1 MIKNTPLEYTQDEFN
16 AFVEKHNYEVFSAE
30 TVNAFCKDLLEKSKK
45 NEIDEFEK
53 SCAAADFVS
62 LTPAII
68 VGNDL
73 VKRTVYYRENQT
85 EEVEIPDG
93 IFKSIN
99 DKMCRKFKETSLNI
113 LKGIAGI
120 NCADEDAIEKAKA
133 LPIGTEKTYGGKLYV
148 KTEKGWRPK
157 VKGTG
162 KKEDLDNKLSMISK
176 KQQQIKEFKEK
187 LDKLDKESTAIY
199 KEYENFSGPVEEEKK
214 LEEKYYAAFHERQAL
229 RKKIDRLNQEV
240 ERLRMSDEEI
250 QEKKDKREQSKQD
263 RSYTNEVLDAID
275 YNAKFIDRQAHSY
288 RINIGGMDKKEFN
301 KLKKDVESKF
311 PGTKVRVTSGTG
323 MTVIDVPFSKT
334 DKDKKES
341 EKEELDE
348 DGELVTVTHD
358 KDKFERYRLFRDL
371 YAARMK
377 KGTSPKLAKEGY
389 LKNSGDVNK
398 KGNEKYYELLKEF
411 GDKKYTYSEK
421 QPKKNKFAREIEEA
435 RKIGEQLRKE
445 HEQRVA
451 SGQKIGS
458 DDPRDRSKLIGF
470 NKK

>member
-30 TVNAFCKDLLEKSKK
+30 TVNAFCKDLLEKSEK

-53 SCAAADFVS
+53 SCAAADFAS

-148 KTEKGWRPK
+148 KTEKGWRLK
-157 VKGTG
+157 AKG
-162 KKEDLDNKLSMISK
+162 S
-176 KQQQIKEFKEK
+176 
-187 LDKLDKESTAIY
+187 ST
-199 KEYENFSGPVEEEKK
+199 
-214 LEEKYYAAFHERQAL
+214 
-229 RKKIDRLNQEV
+229 
-240 ERLRMSDEEI
+240 
-250 QEKKDKREQSKQD
+250 KKDE
-263 RSYTNEVLDAID
+263 
-275 YNAKFIDRQAHSY
+275 
-288 RINIGGMDKKEFN
+288 G
-301 KLKKDVESKF
+301 
-311 PGTKVRVTSGTG
+311 
-323 MTVIDVPFSKT
+323 
-334 DKDKKES
+334 KKES

-348 DGELVTVTHD
+348 DGELVTITHD

-377 KGTSPKLAKEGY
+377 RGTSPKLAKEGY

-435 RKIGEQLRKE
+435 RKIGEQLQRE

>member
-30 TVNAFCKDLLEKSKK
+30 TVNAFCKDLLEKSEK

-133 LPIGTEKTYGGKLYV
+133 LPIGTEKMYGGKMYV
-148 KTEKGWRPK
+148 KTEKGWRLK
-157 VKGTG
+157 AKGT
-162 KKEDLDNKLSMISK
+162 S
-176 KQQQIKEFKEK
+176 
-187 LDKLDKESTAIY
+187 A
-199 KEYENFSGPVEEEKK
+199 
-214 LEEKYYAAFHERQAL
+214 
-229 RKKIDRLNQEV
+229 
-240 ERLRMSDEEI
+240 
-250 QEKKDKREQSKQD
+250 
-263 RSYTNEVLDAID
+263 
-275 YNAKFIDRQAHSY
+275 
-288 RINIGGMDKKEFN
+288 
-301 KLKKDVESKF
+301 
-311 PGTKVRVTSGTG
+311 
-323 MTVIDVPFSKT
+323 
-334 DKDKKES
+334 KKES
-341 EKEELDE
+341 RSEIEREELDE
-348 DGELVTVTHD
+348 DGELVTVTND

-377 KGTSPKLAKEGY
+377 RGTSPKLAKEGY
-389 LKNSGDVNK
+389 LKNSGDINK

>member
-30 TVNAFCKDLLEKSKK
+30 TVNAFCKDLLEKSEK

-53 SCAAADFVS
+53 SCAAADFAS

-148 KTEKGWRPK
+148 KTEKGWRLK
-157 VKGTG
+157 AKG
-162 KKEDLDNKLSMISK
+162 S
-176 KQQQIKEFKEK
+176 
-187 LDKLDKESTAIY
+187 ST
-199 KEYENFSGPVEEEKK
+199 
-214 LEEKYYAAFHERQAL
+214 
-229 RKKIDRLNQEV
+229 
-240 ERLRMSDEEI
+240 
-250 QEKKDKREQSKQD
+250 KKDE
-263 RSYTNEVLDAID
+263 
-275 YNAKFIDRQAHSY
+275 
-288 RINIGGMDKKEFN
+288 G
-301 KLKKDVESKF
+301 
-311 PGTKVRVTSGTG
+311 
-323 MTVIDVPFSKT
+323 
-334 DKDKKES
+334 KKES

-377 KGTSPKLAKEGY
+377 RGTSPKLAKEGY

>member
-30 TVNAFCKDLLEKSKK
+30 TVNAFCKDLLEKSEK

-62 LTPAII
+62 LIPAII

-73 VKRTVYYRENQT
+73 IKRTVYYRENQT

-148 KTEKGWRPK
+148 KTEKGWRLK
-157 VKGTG
+157 AKGTSA
-162 KKEDLDNKLSMISK
+162 KK
-176 KQQQIKEFKEK
+176 
-187 LDKLDKESTAIY
+187 
-199 KEYENFSGPVEEEKK
+199 
-214 LEEKYYAAFHERQAL
+214 
-229 RKKIDRLNQEV
+229 
-240 ERLRMSDEEI
+240 
-250 QEKKDKREQSKQD
+250 
-263 RSYTNEVLDAID
+263 NE
-275 YNAKFIDRQAHSY
+275 
-288 RINIGGMDKKEFN
+288 
-301 KLKKDVESKF
+301 
-311 PGTKVRVTSGTG
+311 
-323 MTVIDVPFSKT
+323 
-334 DKDKKES
+334 DKKES

-377 KGTSPKLAKEGY
+377 RGTSPKLAKEGY

>member
-30 TVNAFCKDLLEKSKK
+30 TVNAFCKDLLEKSEK

-53 SCAAADFVS
+53 SCAAADFAS
-62 LTPAII
+62 LTPAI
-68 VGNDL
+68 VVCDDL
-73 VKRTVYYRENQT
+73 IKRTVYYRENQT
-85 EEVEIPDG
+85 EAVEIPDG

-133 LPIGTEKTYGGKLYV
+133 LPIGTEKMYGGKMYV
-148 KTEKGWRPK
+148 KTEKGWRLK
-157 VKGTG
+157 AKG
-162 KKEDLDNKLSMISK
+162 S
-176 KQQQIKEFKEK
+176 
-187 LDKLDKESTAIY
+187 ST
-199 KEYENFSGPVEEEKK
+199 
-214 LEEKYYAAFHERQAL
+214 
-229 RKKIDRLNQEV
+229 
-240 ERLRMSDEEI
+240 
-250 QEKKDKREQSKQD
+250 KKDE
-263 RSYTNEVLDAID
+263 
-275 YNAKFIDRQAHSY
+275 
-288 RINIGGMDKKEFN
+288 G
-301 KLKKDVESKF
+301 
-311 PGTKVRVTSGTG
+311 
-323 MTVIDVPFSKT
+323 
-334 DKDKKES
+334 KKES

-348 DGELVTVTHD
+348 DGESVTVTHD

-377 KGTSPKLAKEGY
+377 RGTSPKLAKEGY

-398 KGNEKYYELLKEF
+398 RGNEKYYELLKEF

-470 NKK
+470 NKKITIINN

>member
-30 TVNAFCKDLLEKSKK
+30 TVNAFCKDLLEKSEK

-62 LTPAII
+62 LIPAII

-157 VKGTG
+157 NKGTG
-162 KKEDLDNKLSMISK
+162 KRGLAT
-176 KQQQIKEFKEK
+176 
-187 LDKLDKESTAIY
+187 DKET
-199 KEYENFSGPVEEEKK
+199 
-214 LEEKYYAAFHERQAL
+214 
-229 RKKIDRLNQEV
+229 
-240 ERLRMSDEEI
+240 
-250 QEKKDKREQSKQD
+250 QEKKFIENLVTAYKEHGKDSIQFQTAMLAPKNTYKDEKEINRFLGKLSAAIESEIKNPTNSK
-263 RSYTNEVLDAID
+263 EE
-275 YNAKFIDRQAHSY
+275 H
-288 RINIGGMDKKEFN
+288 
-301 KLKKDVESKF
+301 KLESK
-311 PGTKVRVTSGTG
+311 
-323 MTVIDVPFSKT
+323 
-334 DKDKKES
+334 KKES
-341 EKEELDE
+341 RSEIEREELDE

-389 LKNSGDVNK
+389 LKNSGDINK

>member
-30 TVNAFCKDLLEKSKK
+30 TVNAFCKDLLEKSEK

-53 SCAAADFVS
+53 SCAAADFAS

-73 VKRTVYYRENQT
+73 VKRTIYYRENQT

-148 KTEKGWRPK
+148 KTEKGWRLK
-157 VKGTG
+157 AKG
-162 KKEDLDNKLSMISK
+162 S
-176 KQQQIKEFKEK
+176 
-187 LDKLDKESTAIY
+187 ST
-199 KEYENFSGPVEEEKK
+199 
-214 LEEKYYAAFHERQAL
+214 
-229 RKKIDRLNQEV
+229 
-240 ERLRMSDEEI
+240 
-250 QEKKDKREQSKQD
+250 KKDE
-263 RSYTNEVLDAID
+263 
-275 YNAKFIDRQAHSY
+275 
-288 RINIGGMDKKEFN
+288 G
-301 KLKKDVESKF
+301 
-311 PGTKVRVTSGTG
+311 
-323 MTVIDVPFSKT
+323 
-334 DKDKKES
+334 KKES

-377 KGTSPKLAKEGY
+377 RGTSPKLAKEGY

>member
-30 TVNAFCKDLLEKSKK
+30 TVNAFCKDLLEKSEK

-53 SCAAADFVS
+53 SCAAADFAS

-148 KTEKGWRPK
+148 KTEKGWRLK
-157 VKGTG
+157 AKG
-162 KKEDLDNKLSMISK
+162 S
-176 KQQQIKEFKEK
+176 
-187 LDKLDKESTAIY
+187 ST
-199 KEYENFSGPVEEEKK
+199 
-214 LEEKYYAAFHERQAL
+214 
-229 RKKIDRLNQEV
+229 
-240 ERLRMSDEEI
+240 
-250 QEKKDKREQSKQD
+250 KKDE
-263 RSYTNEVLDAID
+263 
-275 YNAKFIDRQAHSY
+275 
-288 RINIGGMDKKEFN
+288 G
-301 KLKKDVESKF
+301 
-311 PGTKVRVTSGTG
+311 
-323 MTVIDVPFSKT
+323 
-334 DKDKKES
+334 KKES

-435 RKIGEQLRKE
+435 RKTGEQLRKE

>member
-30 TVNAFCKDLLEKSKK
+30 TVNAFCKDLLEKSEK

-53 SCAAADFVS
+53 SCATADFVS

-148 KTEKGWRPK
+148 KTEKGWRLK
-157 VKGTG
+157 AKG
-162 KKEDLDNKLSMISK
+162 S
-176 KQQQIKEFKEK
+176 
-187 LDKLDKESTAIY
+187 ST
-199 KEYENFSGPVEEEKK
+199 
-214 LEEKYYAAFHERQAL
+214 
-229 RKKIDRLNQEV
+229 
-240 ERLRMSDEEI
+240 
-250 QEKKDKREQSKQD
+250 KKDE
-263 RSYTNEVLDAID
+263 
-275 YNAKFIDRQAHSY
+275 
-288 RINIGGMDKKEFN
+288 G
-301 KLKKDVESKF
+301 
-311 PGTKVRVTSGTG
+311 
-323 MTVIDVPFSKT
+323 
-334 DKDKKES
+334 KKES

-377 KGTSPKLAKEGY
+377 RGTSPKLAKEGY

>member
-30 TVNAFCKDLLEKSKK
+30 TVNAFCKDLLEKSEK

-53 SCAAADFVS
+53 SCAAADFAS

-341 EKEELDE
+341 D
-348 DGELVTVTHD
+348 
-358 KDKFERYRLFRDL
+358 
-371 YAARMK
+371 
-377 KGTSPKLAKEGY
+377 
-389 LKNSGDVNK
+389 
-398 KGNEKYYELLKEF
+398 
-411 GDKKYTYSEK
+411 SEK

>member
-16 AFVEKHNYEVFSAE
+16 VFVEKHNYEVFSAE
-30 TVNAFCKDLLEKSKK
+30 TVNAFCKDLLEKSEK

-53 SCAAADFVS
+53 SCAAADFAS

-148 KTEKGWRPK
+148 KTEKGWRLK
-157 VKGTG
+157 AKG
-162 KKEDLDNKLSMISK
+162 S
-176 KQQQIKEFKEK
+176 
-187 LDKLDKESTAIY
+187 ST
-199 KEYENFSGPVEEEKK
+199 
-214 LEEKYYAAFHERQAL
+214 
-229 RKKIDRLNQEV
+229 
-240 ERLRMSDEEI
+240 
-250 QEKKDKREQSKQD
+250 KKDE
-263 RSYTNEVLDAID
+263 
-275 YNAKFIDRQAHSY
+275 
-288 RINIGGMDKKEFN
+288 G
-301 KLKKDVESKF
+301 
-311 PGTKVRVTSGTG
+311 
-323 MTVIDVPFSKT
+323 
-334 DKDKKES
+334 KKES

-411 GDKKYTYSEK
+411 GDKIYTYSEK

>member
-30 TVNAFCKDLLEKSKK
+30 TVNAFCKDLLEKSEK

-53 SCAAADFVS
+53 SCAAADFAS

-148 KTEKGWRPK
+148 KTEKGWRLK
-157 VKGTG
+157 AKG
-162 KKEDLDNKLSMISK
+162 S
-176 KQQQIKEFKEK
+176 
-187 LDKLDKESTAIY
+187 ST
-199 KEYENFSGPVEEEKK
+199 
-214 LEEKYYAAFHERQAL
+214 
-229 RKKIDRLNQEV
+229 
-240 ERLRMSDEEI
+240 
-250 QEKKDKREQSKQD
+250 KKDE
-263 RSYTNEVLDAID
+263 
-275 YNAKFIDRQAHSY
+275 
-288 RINIGGMDKKEFN
+288 G
-301 KLKKDVESKF
+301 
-311 PGTKVRVTSGTG
+311 
-323 MTVIDVPFSKT
+323 
-334 DKDKKES
+334 KKES

-377 KGTSPKLAKEGY
+377 RGTSPKLAKEGY

-458 DDPRDRSKLIGF
+458 DDPRDRSKLIRF

>member
-1 MIKNTPLEYTQDEFN
+1 MIKNTLLEYTQDEFN

-30 TVNAFCKDLLEKSKK
+30 TVNAFCKDLLEKSEK

-53 SCAAADFVS
+53 SCAAADFAS

-148 KTEKGWRPK
+148 KTEKGWRLK
-157 VKGTG
+157 AKG
-162 KKEDLDNKLSMISK
+162 S
-176 KQQQIKEFKEK
+176 
-187 LDKLDKESTAIY
+187 ST
-199 KEYENFSGPVEEEKK
+199 
-214 LEEKYYAAFHERQAL
+214 
-229 RKKIDRLNQEV
+229 
-240 ERLRMSDEEI
+240 
-250 QEKKDKREQSKQD
+250 KKDE
-263 RSYTNEVLDAID
+263 
-275 YNAKFIDRQAHSY
+275 
-288 RINIGGMDKKEFN
+288 G
-301 KLKKDVESKF
+301 
-311 PGTKVRVTSGTG
+311 
-323 MTVIDVPFSKT
+323 
-334 DKDKKES
+334 KKES

-377 KGTSPKLAKEGY
+377 RGTSPKLAKEGY

>member
-30 TVNAFCKDLLEKSKK
+30 TVNAFCKDLLEKSEK

-53 SCAAADFVS
+53 SCAAADFAS

-113 LKGIAGI
+113 LKGIVGI

-148 KTEKGWRPK
+148 KTEKGWRLK
-157 VKGTG
+157 AKG
-162 KKEDLDNKLSMISK
+162 S
-176 KQQQIKEFKEK
+176 
-187 LDKLDKESTAIY
+187 ST
-199 KEYENFSGPVEEEKK
+199 
-214 LEEKYYAAFHERQAL
+214 
-229 RKKIDRLNQEV
+229 
-240 ERLRMSDEEI
+240 
-250 QEKKDKREQSKQD
+250 KKDE
-263 RSYTNEVLDAID
+263 
-275 YNAKFIDRQAHSY
+275 
-288 RINIGGMDKKEFN
+288 G
-301 KLKKDVESKF
+301 
-311 PGTKVRVTSGTG
+311 
-323 MTVIDVPFSKT
+323 
-334 DKDKKES
+334 KKES

-348 DGELVTVTHD
+348 DGELVTVTHN

-371 YAARMK
+371 YAARTK
-377 KGTSPKLAKEGY
+377 KGTSPRLAKEGY
-389 LKNSGDVNK
+389 LKNSGDVDK

-421 QPKKNKFAREIEEA
+421 QPKKNKLAREIEEA

>member
-30 TVNAFCKDLLEKSKK
+30 TVNAFYKDLLEKSEK

-53 SCAAADFVS
+53 SCAAADFAS

-148 KTEKGWRPK
+148 KTEKGWRLK
-157 VKGTG
+157 AKG
-162 KKEDLDNKLSMISK
+162 S
-176 KQQQIKEFKEK
+176 
-187 LDKLDKESTAIY
+187 ST
-199 KEYENFSGPVEEEKK
+199 
-214 LEEKYYAAFHERQAL
+214 
-229 RKKIDRLNQEV
+229 
-240 ERLRMSDEEI
+240 
-250 QEKKDKREQSKQD
+250 KKDE
-263 RSYTNEVLDAID
+263 
-275 YNAKFIDRQAHSY
+275 
-288 RINIGGMDKKEFN
+288 G
-301 KLKKDVESKF
+301 
-311 PGTKVRVTSGTG
+311 
-323 MTVIDVPFSKT
+323 
-334 DKDKKES
+334 KKES

-348 DGELVTVTHD
+348 DGESVTVTHD

-377 KGTSPKLAKEGY
+377 RGTSPKLAKEGY
-389 LKNSGDVNK
+389 LKNSGDVDK

>member
-30 TVNAFCKDLLEKSKK
+30 TVNAFCKDLLEKSEK

-53 SCAAADFVS
+53 SCAAADFAS

-148 KTEKGWRPK
+148 KTEKGWRLK
-157 VKGTG
+157 AKG
-162 KKEDLDNKLSMISK
+162 S
-176 KQQQIKEFKEK
+176 
-187 LDKLDKESTAIY
+187 ST
-199 KEYENFSGPVEEEKK
+199 
-214 LEEKYYAAFHERQAL
+214 
-229 RKKIDRLNQEV
+229 
-240 ERLRMSDEEI
+240 
-250 QEKKDKREQSKQD
+250 KKDE
-263 RSYTNEVLDAID
+263 
-275 YNAKFIDRQAHSY
+275 
-288 RINIGGMDKKEFN
+288 G
-301 KLKKDVESKF
+301 
-311 PGTKVRVTSGTG
+311 
-323 MTVIDVPFSKT
+323 
-334 DKDKKES
+334 KKES

-389 LKNSGDVNK
+389 LKNSGDINK

>member
-30 TVNAFCKDLLEKSKK
+30 TVNAFCKDLLEKSEK

-53 SCAAADFVS
+53 SCAAADLAS

-148 KTEKGWRPK
+148 KTEKGWRLK
-157 VKGTG
+157 AKG
-162 KKEDLDNKLSMISK
+162 S
-176 KQQQIKEFKEK
+176 
-187 LDKLDKESTAIY
+187 ST
-199 KEYENFSGPVEEEKK
+199 
-214 LEEKYYAAFHERQAL
+214 
-229 RKKIDRLNQEV
+229 
-240 ERLRMSDEEI
+240 
-250 QEKKDKREQSKQD
+250 KKDE
-263 RSYTNEVLDAID
+263 
-275 YNAKFIDRQAHSY
+275 
-288 RINIGGMDKKEFN
+288 G
-301 KLKKDVESKF
+301 
-311 PGTKVRVTSGTG
+311 
-323 MTVIDVPFSKT
+323 
-334 DKDKKES
+334 KKES

>member
-30 TVNAFCKDLLEKSKK
+30 TVNAFCKDLLEKSEK

-53 SCAAADFVS
+53 SCAAADFAS

-133 LPIGTEKTYGGKLYV
+133 LPIGTEKTYGGKLYI
-148 KTEKGWRPK
+148 KTEKGWRLK
-157 VKGTG
+157 AKG
-162 KKEDLDNKLSMISK
+162 S
-176 KQQQIKEFKEK
+176 
-187 LDKLDKESTAIY
+187 ST
-199 KEYENFSGPVEEEKK
+199 
-214 LEEKYYAAFHERQAL
+214 
-229 RKKIDRLNQEV
+229 
-240 ERLRMSDEEI
+240 
-250 QEKKDKREQSKQD
+250 KKDE
-263 RSYTNEVLDAID
+263 
-275 YNAKFIDRQAHSY
+275 
-288 RINIGGMDKKEFN
+288 G
-301 KLKKDVESKF
+301 
-311 PGTKVRVTSGTG
+311 
-323 MTVIDVPFSKT
+323 
-334 DKDKKES
+334 KKES

>member
-30 TVNAFCKDLLEKSKK
+30 TVNAFCKDLLEKSEK

-148 KTEKGWRPK
+148 KTEKGWRLK
-157 VKGTG
+157 AKGTSA
-162 KKEDLDNKLSMISK
+162 KK
-176 KQQQIKEFKEK
+176 
-187 LDKLDKESTAIY
+187 
-199 KEYENFSGPVEEEKK
+199 
-214 LEEKYYAAFHERQAL
+214 
-229 RKKIDRLNQEV
+229 
-240 ERLRMSDEEI
+240 
-250 QEKKDKREQSKQD
+250 
-263 RSYTNEVLDAID
+263 NE
-275 YNAKFIDRQAHSY
+275 
-288 RINIGGMDKKEFN
+288 
-301 KLKKDVESKF
+301 
-311 PGTKVRVTSGTG
+311 
-323 MTVIDVPFSKT
+323 
-334 DKDKKES
+334 DKKES

-377 KGTSPKLAKEGY
+377 RGTSPKLAKEGY

>member
-30 TVNAFCKDLLEKSKK
+30 TVNAFCKDLLEKSEK

-53 SCAAADFVS
+53 SCAAADFAS

-99 DKMCRKFKETSLNI
+99 DKMCRKFKKTSLNI

-148 KTEKGWRPK
+148 KTEKGWRLK
-157 VKGTG
+157 AKG
-162 KKEDLDNKLSMISK
+162 S
-176 KQQQIKEFKEK
+176 
-187 LDKLDKESTAIY
+187 ST
-199 KEYENFSGPVEEEKK
+199 
-214 LEEKYYAAFHERQAL
+214 
-229 RKKIDRLNQEV
+229 
-240 ERLRMSDEEI
+240 
-250 QEKKDKREQSKQD
+250 KKDE
-263 RSYTNEVLDAID
+263 
-275 YNAKFIDRQAHSY
+275 
-288 RINIGGMDKKEFN
+288 G
-301 KLKKDVESKF
+301 
-311 PGTKVRVTSGTG
+311 
-323 MTVIDVPFSKT
+323 
-334 DKDKKES
+334 KKES

-377 KGTSPKLAKEGY
+377 RGTSPKLAKEGY

>member
-30 TVNAFCKDLLEKSKK
+30 TVNAFCKDLLEKSEK

-53 SCAAADFVS
+53 SCAAADFAS

-148 KTEKGWRPK
+148 KTEKGWRLK
-157 VKGTG
+157 AKG
-162 KKEDLDNKLSMISK
+162 S
-176 KQQQIKEFKEK
+176 
-187 LDKLDKESTAIY
+187 ST
-199 KEYENFSGPVEEEKK
+199 
-214 LEEKYYAAFHERQAL
+214 
-229 RKKIDRLNQEV
+229 
-240 ERLRMSDEEI
+240 
-250 QEKKDKREQSKQD
+250 KKDE
-263 RSYTNEVLDAID
+263 
-275 YNAKFIDRQAHSY
+275 
-288 RINIGGMDKKEFN
+288 G
-301 KLKKDVESKF
+301 
-311 PGTKVRVTSGTG
+311 
-323 MTVIDVPFSKT
+323 
-334 DKDKKES
+334 KKES

-377 KGTSPKLAKEGY
+377 RGTSPKLAKEGY

-435 RKIGEQLRKE
+435 RKIGEQLQKE

>member
-30 TVNAFCKDLLEKSKK
+30 TVNAFCKDLLEKSEK

-53 SCAAADFVS
+53 SCAAADFAS

-113 LKGIAGI
+113 LKGITGI

-148 KTEKGWRPK
+148 KTEKGWRLK
-157 VKGTG
+157 AKG
-162 KKEDLDNKLSMISK
+162 S
-176 KQQQIKEFKEK
+176 
-187 LDKLDKESTAIY
+187 ST
-199 KEYENFSGPVEEEKK
+199 
-214 LEEKYYAAFHERQAL
+214 
-229 RKKIDRLNQEV
+229 
-240 ERLRMSDEEI
+240 
-250 QEKKDKREQSKQD
+250 KKDE
-263 RSYTNEVLDAID
+263 
-275 YNAKFIDRQAHSY
+275 
-288 RINIGGMDKKEFN
+288 G
-301 KLKKDVESKF
+301 
-311 PGTKVRVTSGTG
+311 
-323 MTVIDVPFSKT
+323 
-334 DKDKKES
+334 KKES

-377 KGTSPKLAKEGY
+377 RGTSPKLAKEGY

>member
-1 MIKNTPLEYTQDEFN
+1 MIKKTPLEYTQDEFN

-30 TVNAFCKDLLEKSKK
+30 TVNAFCKDLLEKSEK

-53 SCAAADFVS
+53 SCAAADFAS

-133 LPIGTEKTYGGKLYV
+133 LPIGTEKVYSGKMYV

-157 VKGTG
+157 AKG
-162 KKEDLDNKLSMISK
+162 S
-176 KQQQIKEFKEK
+176 
-187 LDKLDKESTAIY
+187 ST
-199 KEYENFSGPVEEEKK
+199 
-214 LEEKYYAAFHERQAL
+214 
-229 RKKIDRLNQEV
+229 
-240 ERLRMSDEEI
+240 
-250 QEKKDKREQSKQD
+250 KKDE
-263 RSYTNEVLDAID
+263 
-275 YNAKFIDRQAHSY
+275 
-288 RINIGGMDKKEFN
+288 G
-301 KLKKDVESKF
+301 
-311 PGTKVRVTSGTG
+311 
-323 MTVIDVPFSKT
+323 
-334 DKDKKES
+334 KKES

>member
-1 MIKNTPLEYTQDEFN
+1 MIKKTPLEYTQDEFN

-30 TVNAFCKDLLEKSKK
+30 TVNAFCKDLLEKSEK

-53 SCAAADFVS
+53 SCAAADFAS

-148 KTEKGWRPK
+148 KTEKGWRLK
-157 VKGTG
+157 AKG
-162 KKEDLDNKLSMISK
+162 S
-176 KQQQIKEFKEK
+176 
-187 LDKLDKESTAIY
+187 ST
-199 KEYENFSGPVEEEKK
+199 
-214 LEEKYYAAFHERQAL
+214 
-229 RKKIDRLNQEV
+229 
-240 ERLRMSDEEI
+240 
-250 QEKKDKREQSKQD
+250 KKDE
-263 RSYTNEVLDAID
+263 
-275 YNAKFIDRQAHSY
+275 
-288 RINIGGMDKKEFN
+288 G
-301 KLKKDVESKF
+301 
-311 PGTKVRVTSGTG
+311 
-323 MTVIDVPFSKT
+323 
-334 DKDKKES
+334 KKES

>member
-1 MIKNTPLEYTQDEFN
+1 MIKKTPLEYTQDEFN
-16 AFVEKHNYEVFSAE
+16 AFVEKYNYEVFSAE
-30 TVNAFCKDLLEKSKK
+30 TVNAFCKDLLEKSEK

-53 SCAAADFVS
+53 SCAAADFAL

-148 KTEKGWRPK
+148 KTEKGWRLK
-157 VKGTG
+157 AK
-162 KKEDLDNKLSMISK
+162 DS
-176 KQQQIKEFKEK
+176 
-187 LDKLDKESTAIY
+187 ST
-199 KEYENFSGPVEEEKK
+199 
-214 LEEKYYAAFHERQAL
+214 
-229 RKKIDRLNQEV
+229 
-240 ERLRMSDEEI
+240 
-250 QEKKDKREQSKQD
+250 KKDE
-263 RSYTNEVLDAID
+263 
-275 YNAKFIDRQAHSY
+275 
-288 RINIGGMDKKEFN
+288 G
-301 KLKKDVESKF
+301 
-311 PGTKVRVTSGTG
+311 
-323 MTVIDVPFSKT
+323 
-334 DKDKKES
+334 KKES

-348 DGELVTVTHD
+348 DGESVTVTHD

-377 KGTSPKLAKEGY
+377 RGTSPKLAKEGY

-421 QPKKNKFAREIEEA
+421 QPKKNKFAREIKEA

>member
-30 TVNAFCKDLLEKSKK
+30 TVNAFCKDLLEKSEK

-53 SCAAADFVS
+53 SCAAADFAS

-148 KTEKGWRPK
+148 KTEKGWRLK
-157 VKGTG
+157 AKG
-162 KKEDLDNKLSMISK
+162 S
-176 KQQQIKEFKEK
+176 
-187 LDKLDKESTAIY
+187 ST
-199 KEYENFSGPVEEEKK
+199 
-214 LEEKYYAAFHERQAL
+214 
-229 RKKIDRLNQEV
+229 
-240 ERLRMSDEEI
+240 
-250 QEKKDKREQSKQD
+250 KKDE
-263 RSYTNEVLDAID
+263 
-275 YNAKFIDRQAHSY
+275 
-288 RINIGGMDKKEFN
+288 G
-301 KLKKDVESKF
+301 
-311 PGTKVRVTSGTG
+311 
-323 MTVIDVPFSKT
+323 
-334 DKDKKES
+334 KKES
-341 EKEELDE
+341 EREELDE

-371 YAARMK
+371 YAARTK
-377 KGTSPKLAKEGY
+377 KGTSPRLAKEGY

>member
-30 TVNAFCKDLLEKSKK
+30 TVNAFCKDLLEKSEK

-53 SCAAADFVS
+53 SCAAADFAS

-120 NCADEDAIEKAKA
+120 NCADEDAIEKAKT

-148 KTEKGWRPK
+148 KTEKGWRLK
-157 VKGTG
+157 AKG
-162 KKEDLDNKLSMISK
+162 S
-176 KQQQIKEFKEK
+176 
-187 LDKLDKESTAIY
+187 ST
-199 KEYENFSGPVEEEKK
+199 
-214 LEEKYYAAFHERQAL
+214 
-229 RKKIDRLNQEV
+229 
-240 ERLRMSDEEI
+240 
-250 QEKKDKREQSKQD
+250 KKDE
-263 RSYTNEVLDAID
+263 
-275 YNAKFIDRQAHSY
+275 
-288 RINIGGMDKKEFN
+288 G
-301 KLKKDVESKF
+301 
-311 PGTKVRVTSGTG
+311 
-323 MTVIDVPFSKT
+323 
-334 DKDKKES
+334 KKES

>member
-1 MIKNTPLEYTQDEFN
+1 MIKNTPSEYTQDEFN

-30 TVNAFCKDLLEKSKK
+30 TVNAFCKDLLEKSEK

-53 SCAAADFVS
+53 SCAAADFAS

-148 KTEKGWRPK
+148 KTEKGWRLK
-157 VKGTG
+157 AKG
-162 KKEDLDNKLSMISK
+162 S
-176 KQQQIKEFKEK
+176 
-187 LDKLDKESTAIY
+187 ST
-199 KEYENFSGPVEEEKK
+199 
-214 LEEKYYAAFHERQAL
+214 
-229 RKKIDRLNQEV
+229 
-240 ERLRMSDEEI
+240 
-250 QEKKDKREQSKQD
+250 KKDE
-263 RSYTNEVLDAID
+263 
-275 YNAKFIDRQAHSY
+275 
-288 RINIGGMDKKEFN
+288 G
-301 KLKKDVESKF
+301 
-311 PGTKVRVTSGTG
+311 
-323 MTVIDVPFSKT
+323 
-334 DKDKKES
+334 KKES

-377 KGTSPKLAKEGY
+377 RGTSPKLAKEGY

>member
-1 MIKNTPLEYTQDEFN
+1 MIKKTPLEYTQDEFN

-30 TVNAFCKDLLEKSKK
+30 TVNAFCKDLLEKSEK

-53 SCAAADFVS
+53 SCAADDFVS
-62 LTPAII
+62 LIPAII

-148 KTEKGWRPK
+148 KTEKGWRLK
-157 VKGTG
+157 AKG
-162 KKEDLDNKLSMISK
+162 S
-176 KQQQIKEFKEK
+176 
-187 LDKLDKESTAIY
+187 ST
-199 KEYENFSGPVEEEKK
+199 
-214 LEEKYYAAFHERQAL
+214 
-229 RKKIDRLNQEV
+229 
-240 ERLRMSDEEI
+240 
-250 QEKKDKREQSKQD
+250 KKDE
-263 RSYTNEVLDAID
+263 
-275 YNAKFIDRQAHSY
+275 
-288 RINIGGMDKKEFN
+288 G
-301 KLKKDVESKF
+301 
-311 PGTKVRVTSGTG
+311 
-323 MTVIDVPFSKT
+323 
-334 DKDKKES
+334 KKES

-348 DGELVTVTHD
+348 DGESVTVTHD

-389 LKNSGDVNK
+389 LKNSGDINK

-421 QPKKNKFAREIEEA
+421 QPKKNKFAREIKEA

>member
-30 TVNAFCKDLLEKSKK
+30 TVNAFCKDLLEKSEK
-45 NEIDEFEK
+45 NEIGEFEK

-73 VKRTVYYRENQT
+73 IKRTVYYRENQT

-157 VKGTG
+157 AKGTRSG
-162 KKEDLDNKLSMISK
+162 SKNESTQKE
-176 KQQQIKEFKEK
+176 E
-187 LDKLDKESTAIY
+187 LDKKFNQKRDEMRS
-199 KEYENFSGPVEEEKK
+199 EYEKKIEEFENRIDEASNREERAKIRKERDDYQKK
-214 LEEKYYAAFHERQAL
+214 FNEDFQAL
-229 RKKIDRLNQEV
+229 IENQQKE
-240 ERLRMSDEEI
+240 LT
-250 QEKKDKREQSKQD
+250 REASKNESKQ
-263 RSYTNEVLDAID
+263 
-275 YNAKFIDRQAHSY
+275 
-288 RINIGGMDKKEFN
+288 
-301 KLKKDVESKF
+301 
-311 PGTKVRVTSGTG
+311 
-323 MTVIDVPFSKT
+323 
-334 DKDKKES
+334 KKES

-377 KGTSPKLAKEGY
+377 RGTSPKLAKEGY

>member
-30 TVNAFCKDLLEKSKK
+30 TVNAFCKDLLEKSEK

-53 SCAAADFVS
+53 SCAAADFAS

-148 KTEKGWRPK
+148 KTEKGWRLK
-157 VKGTG
+157 AKG
-162 KKEDLDNKLSMISK
+162 S
-176 KQQQIKEFKEK
+176 
-187 LDKLDKESTAIY
+187 ST
-199 KEYENFSGPVEEEKK
+199 
-214 LEEKYYAAFHERQAL
+214 
-229 RKKIDRLNQEV
+229 
-240 ERLRMSDEEI
+240 
-250 QEKKDKREQSKQD
+250 KKDE
-263 RSYTNEVLDAID
+263 
-275 YNAKFIDRQAHSY
+275 
-288 RINIGGMDKKEFN
+288 G
-301 KLKKDVESKF
+301 
-311 PGTKVRVTSGTG
+311 
-323 MTVIDVPFSKT
+323 
-334 DKDKKES
+334 KKES

-377 KGTSPKLAKEGY
+377 RGTSPKLAKEGY
-389 LKNSGDVNK
+389 LKNSGDINK

>member
-16 AFVEKHNYEVFSAE
+16 AFVEKHDYEVFSAK
-30 TVNAFCKDLLEKSKK
+30 TVNAFCKDLLEKSEK

-53 SCAAADFVS
+53 SCAAADFAS
-62 LTPAII
+62 LTPAI
-68 VGNDL
+68 VVCDDL
-73 VKRTVYYRENQT
+73 IKRTVYYRENQT
-85 EEVEIPDG
+85 EAVEIPDG

-133 LPIGTEKTYGGKLYV
+133 LPIGTEKMYGGKMYV
-148 KTEKGWRPK
+148 KTEKGWRLK
-157 VKGTG
+157 AKG
-162 KKEDLDNKLSMISK
+162 S
-176 KQQQIKEFKEK
+176 
-187 LDKLDKESTAIY
+187 ST
-199 KEYENFSGPVEEEKK
+199 
-214 LEEKYYAAFHERQAL
+214 
-229 RKKIDRLNQEV
+229 
-240 ERLRMSDEEI
+240 
-250 QEKKDKREQSKQD
+250 KKDE
-263 RSYTNEVLDAID
+263 
-275 YNAKFIDRQAHSY
+275 
-288 RINIGGMDKKEFN
+288 G
-301 KLKKDVESKF
+301 
-311 PGTKVRVTSGTG
+311 
-323 MTVIDVPFSKT
+323 
-334 DKDKKES
+334 KKES

-348 DGELVTVTHD
+348 DGESVTVTHD

-377 KGTSPKLAKEGY
+377 RGTSPKLAKEGY

-398 KGNEKYYELLKEF
+398 RGNEKYYELLKEF

-458 DDPRDRSKLIGF
+458 DDLRDRSKLIGF

>member
-16 AFVEKHNYEVFSAE
+16 AFVEKHDYEVFSAK
-30 TVNAFCKDLLEKSKK
+30 TVNAFCKDLLEKSEK

-53 SCAAADFVS
+53 SCAAADFAS
-62 LTPAII
+62 LTPAI
-68 VGNDL
+68 VVCDDL
-73 VKRTVYYRENQT
+73 IKRTVYYRENQT
-85 EEVEIPDG
+85 EAVEIPDG

-133 LPIGTEKTYGGKLYV
+133 LPIGTEKMYGGKMYV
-148 KTEKGWRPK
+148 KTEKGWRLK
-157 VKGTG
+157 AKG
-162 KKEDLDNKLSMISK
+162 S
-176 KQQQIKEFKEK
+176 
-187 LDKLDKESTAIY
+187 ST
-199 KEYENFSGPVEEEKK
+199 
-214 LEEKYYAAFHERQAL
+214 
-229 RKKIDRLNQEV
+229 
-240 ERLRMSDEEI
+240 
-250 QEKKDKREQSKQD
+250 KKDE
-263 RSYTNEVLDAID
+263 
-275 YNAKFIDRQAHSY
+275 
-288 RINIGGMDKKEFN
+288 G
-301 KLKKDVESKF
+301 
-311 PGTKVRVTSGTG
+311 
-323 MTVIDVPFSKT
+323 
-334 DKDKKES
+334 KKES

-348 DGELVTVTHD
+348 DGESVTVTHD

-377 KGTSPKLAKEGY
+377 RGTSPKLAKEGY

-398 KGNEKYYELLKEF
+398 RGNEKYYELLKEF

-458 DDPRDRSKLIGF
+458 GDPRDRSKLIGF

>member
-30 TVNAFCKDLLEKSKK
+30 TVNAFCKDLLEKSEK

-53 SCAAADFVS
+53 SCAAADFAS

-148 KTEKGWRPK
+148 KTEKGWRLK
-157 VKGTG
+157 AKG
-162 KKEDLDNKLSMISK
+162 S
-176 KQQQIKEFKEK
+176 
-187 LDKLDKESTAIY
+187 ST
-199 KEYENFSGPVEEEKK
+199 
-214 LEEKYYAAFHERQAL
+214 
-229 RKKIDRLNQEV
+229 
-240 ERLRMSDEEI
+240 
-250 QEKKDKREQSKQD
+250 KKDE
-263 RSYTNEVLDAID
+263 
-275 YNAKFIDRQAHSY
+275 
-288 RINIGGMDKKEFN
+288 G
-301 KLKKDVESKF
+301 
-311 PGTKVRVTSGTG
+311 
-323 MTVIDVPFSKT
+323 
-334 DKDKKES
+334 KKES

-348 DGELVTVTHD
+348 DGESVTVTHD

-377 KGTSPKLAKEGY
+377 RGTSPKLAKEGY

-435 RKIGEQLRKE
+435 RKIGEQLQKE

>member
-30 TVNAFCKDLLEKSKK
+30 TVNAFCKDLLEKSEK

-148 KTEKGWRPK
+148 KTEKGWRLK
-157 VKGTG
+157 AKG
-162 KKEDLDNKLSMISK
+162 S
-176 KQQQIKEFKEK
+176 
-187 LDKLDKESTAIY
+187 ST
-199 KEYENFSGPVEEEKK
+199 
-214 LEEKYYAAFHERQAL
+214 
-229 RKKIDRLNQEV
+229 
-240 ERLRMSDEEI
+240 
-250 QEKKDKREQSKQD
+250 KKDE
-263 RSYTNEVLDAID
+263 
-275 YNAKFIDRQAHSY
+275 
-288 RINIGGMDKKEFN
+288 G
-301 KLKKDVESKF
+301 
-311 PGTKVRVTSGTG
+311 
-323 MTVIDVPFSKT
+323 
-334 DKDKKES
+334 KKES

-348 DGELVTVTHD
+348 DGESVTVTHD

-377 KGTSPKLAKEGY
+377 RGTSPKLAKEGY

>member
-30 TVNAFCKDLLEKSKK
+30 TVNAFCKDLLEKSEK

-62 LTPAII
+62 LIPAII

-113 LKGIAGI
+113 LKGIASI

-148 KTEKGWRPK
+148 KTEKGWRLK
-157 VKGTG
+157 AKG
-162 KKEDLDNKLSMISK
+162 S
-176 KQQQIKEFKEK
+176 
-187 LDKLDKESTAIY
+187 ST
-199 KEYENFSGPVEEEKK
+199 
-214 LEEKYYAAFHERQAL
+214 
-229 RKKIDRLNQEV
+229 
-240 ERLRMSDEEI
+240 
-250 QEKKDKREQSKQD
+250 KKDE
-263 RSYTNEVLDAID
+263 
-275 YNAKFIDRQAHSY
+275 
-288 RINIGGMDKKEFN
+288 G
-301 KLKKDVESKF
+301 
-311 PGTKVRVTSGTG
+311 
-323 MTVIDVPFSKT
+323 
-334 DKDKKES
+334 KKES

>member
-16 AFVEKHNYEVFSAE
+16 AFVEKHDYEVFSAK
-30 TVNAFCKDLLEKSKK
+30 TVNAFCKDLLEKSEK

-53 SCAAADFVS
+53 SCAAADFAL
-62 LTPAII
+62 LTPAI
-68 VGNDL
+68 VVCDDL
-73 VKRTVYYRENQT
+73 IKRTVYYRENQT
-85 EEVEIPDG
+85 EAVEIPDG

-133 LPIGTEKTYGGKLYV
+133 LPIGTEKMYGGKMYV
-148 KTEKGWRPK
+148 KTEKGWRLK
-157 VKGTG
+157 AKG
-162 KKEDLDNKLSMISK
+162 S
-176 KQQQIKEFKEK
+176 
-187 LDKLDKESTAIY
+187 ST
-199 KEYENFSGPVEEEKK
+199 
-214 LEEKYYAAFHERQAL
+214 
-229 RKKIDRLNQEV
+229 
-240 ERLRMSDEEI
+240 
-250 QEKKDKREQSKQD
+250 KKDE
-263 RSYTNEVLDAID
+263 
-275 YNAKFIDRQAHSY
+275 
-288 RINIGGMDKKEFN
+288 G
-301 KLKKDVESKF
+301 
-311 PGTKVRVTSGTG
+311 
-323 MTVIDVPFSKT
+323 
-334 DKDKKES
+334 KKES

-377 KGTSPKLAKEGY
+377 RGTSPKLAKEGY

>member
-30 TVNAFCKDLLEKSKK
+30 TVNAFCKDLLEKSEK

-53 SCAAADFVS
+53 SCAAADFAS

-133 LPIGTEKTYGGKLYV
+133 FPIGTEKTYGGKLYV
-148 KTEKGWRPK
+148 KTEKGWRLK
-157 VKGTG
+157 AKG
-162 KKEDLDNKLSMISK
+162 S
-176 KQQQIKEFKEK
+176 
-187 LDKLDKESTAIY
+187 ST
-199 KEYENFSGPVEEEKK
+199 
-214 LEEKYYAAFHERQAL
+214 
-229 RKKIDRLNQEV
+229 
-240 ERLRMSDEEI
+240 
-250 QEKKDKREQSKQD
+250 KKDE
-263 RSYTNEVLDAID
+263 
-275 YNAKFIDRQAHSY
+275 
-288 RINIGGMDKKEFN
+288 G
-301 KLKKDVESKF
+301 
-311 PGTKVRVTSGTG
+311 
-323 MTVIDVPFSKT
+323 
-334 DKDKKES
+334 KKES

-377 KGTSPKLAKEGY
+377 RGTSPKLAKEGY

-398 KGNEKYYELLKEF
+398 RGNEKYYELLKEF

-421 QPKKNKFAREIEEA
+421 QPKKNKFAREIKEA

>member
-30 TVNAFCKDLLEKSKK
+30 TVNAFCKDLLEKSEK

-73 VKRTVYYRENQT
+73 IKRTVYYRENQT

-148 KTEKGWRPK
+148 KTEKGWRLK
-157 VKGTG
+157 AKG
-162 KKEDLDNKLSMISK
+162 S
-176 KQQQIKEFKEK
+176 
-187 LDKLDKESTAIY
+187 ST
-199 KEYENFSGPVEEEKK
+199 
-214 LEEKYYAAFHERQAL
+214 
-229 RKKIDRLNQEV
+229 
-240 ERLRMSDEEI
+240 
-250 QEKKDKREQSKQD
+250 KKDE
-263 RSYTNEVLDAID
+263 
-275 YNAKFIDRQAHSY
+275 
-288 RINIGGMDKKEFN
+288 G
-301 KLKKDVESKF
+301 
-311 PGTKVRVTSGTG
+311 
-323 MTVIDVPFSKT
+323 
-334 DKDKKES
+334 KKES

-348 DGELVTVTHD
+348 DGELVTVTRD

-377 KGTSPKLAKEGY
+377 RGTSPKLAKEGY

>member
-30 TVNAFCKDLLEKSKK
+30 TVNAFCKDLLEKSEK

-53 SCAAADFVS
+53 SCAAADFAS

-148 KTEKGWRPK
+148 KTEKGWRLK
-157 VKGTG
+157 AKG
-162 KKEDLDNKLSMISK
+162 S
-176 KQQQIKEFKEK
+176 
-187 LDKLDKESTAIY
+187 ST
-199 KEYENFSGPVEEEKK
+199 
-214 LEEKYYAAFHERQAL
+214 
-229 RKKIDRLNQEV
+229 
-240 ERLRMSDEEI
+240 
-250 QEKKDKREQSKQD
+250 KKDE
-263 RSYTNEVLDAID
+263 
-275 YNAKFIDRQAHSY
+275 
-288 RINIGGMDKKEFN
+288 G
-301 KLKKDVESKF
+301 
-311 PGTKVRVTSGTG
+311 
-323 MTVIDVPFSKT
+323 
-334 DKDKKES
+334 KKES

-348 DGELVTVTHD
+348 DGELVTITHD

-377 KGTSPKLAKEGY
+377 RGTSPKLAKEGY

-398 KGNEKYYELLKEF
+398 RGNEKYYELLKEF